1 MKKKIV
7 GIVAA
12 ALLLG
17 GSIGFAASSSL
28 IGAKVS
34 GMYTIKQ
41 DGKKIAD
48 AIVVNNSAYVPVRT
62 MSEATGTGL
71 TVEGKTI
78 ILESKETEKPTA
90 TPETG
95 TTVAEPVNTQRVLSE
110 AEKTVLRERLASS
123 GAVIDRYNEVIAQT
137 KAEIAA
143 PKESSNIAELQK
155 FVVDIESRIA
165 ATEAIISDIKAQ
177 LDK

>member
-34 GMYTIKQ
+34 GLYTIKQ

-78 ILESKETEKPTA
+78 ILESKETEKLTLKA
-90 TPETG
+90 SIE
-95 TTVAEPVNTQRVLSE
+95 E
-110 AEKTVLRERLASS
+110 AKLREKLAVS
-123 GAVIDRYNEVIAQT
+123 
-137 KAEIAA
+137 
-143 PKESSNIAELQK
+143 ESSVQVLKEAIQLAETTAAILTSAADQEAQRNYIAELNK
-155 FVVDIESRIA
+155 RVEFTK
-165 ATEAIISDIKAQ
+165 TEITQIKTQ
-177 LDK
+177 LGE

>member
-41 DGKKIAD
+41 AGKKIAD

-62 MSEATGTGL
+62 MSEATGAGL

-78 ILESKETEKPTA
+78 ILESKETEKALKASIATA
-90 TPETG
+90 
-95 TTVAEPVNTQRVLSE
+95 
-110 AEKTVLRERLASS
+110 KLRERLA
-123 GAVIDRYNEVIAQT
+123 GA
-137 KAEIAA
+137 
-143 PKESSNIAELQK
+143 ESSVQVLKEAIQLAETTAAELTSAADQEAQRNYIAELNK
-155 FVVDIESRIA
+155 RVAFME
-165 ATEAIISDIKAQ
+165 TEIAQ
-177 LDK
+177 LKEQLGE

>member
-7 GIVAA
+7 GIVAS

-17 GSIGFAASSSL
+17 SSIGFAASSSL

-34 GMYTIKQ
+34 GIYTIKQ

-62 MSEATGTGL
+62 MSEATGAGL

-78 ILESKETEKPTA
+78 ILESKETEKA
-90 TPETG
+90 
-95 TTVAEPVNTQRVLSE
+95 ALKASI
-110 AEKTVLRERLASS
+110 AAAKLRERLA
-123 GAVIDRYNEVIAQT
+123 GA
-137 KAEIAA
+137 
-143 PKESSNIAELQK
+143 ESSVQVLKEAIQLVETTAADRTSAADQEARRNYIAELNK
-155 FVVDIESRIA
+155 RVEFTEIEI
-165 ATEAIISDIKAQ
+165 TQIKMQ
-177 LDK
+177 LGE

>member
-1 MKKKIV
+1 MRKKIV

-62 MSEATGTGL
+62 MSEATGAGL

-78 ILESKETEKPTA
+78 ILESKETEKA
-90 TPETG
+90 
-95 TTVAEPVNTQRVLSE
+95 ALKASI
-110 AEKTVLRERLASS
+110 AAAKLRERLA
-123 GAVIDRYNEVIAQT
+123 GA
-137 KAEIAA
+137 
-143 PKESSNIAELQK
+143 ESSVQVLKEAIQLVETTAADLTSAADQEARRNYIAELNK
-155 FVVDIESRIA
+155 RVAFME
-165 ATEAIISDIKAQ
+165 TEIAQ
-177 LDK
+177 LKEQLGE

>member
-7 GIVAA
+7 GIVAG

-34 GMYTIKQ
+34 GLYSIKQ
-41 DGKKIAD
+41 NGEKIAD

-71 TVEGKTI
+71 TVQGKTI
-78 ILESKETEKPTA
+78 ILESKETEKPA
-90 TPETG
+90 LK
-95 TTVAEPVNTQRVLSE
+95 ASIE
-110 AEKTVLRERLASS
+110 AAKLRERLAVS
-123 GAVIDRYNEVIAQT
+123 
-137 KAEIAA
+137 
-143 PKESSNIAELQK
+143 ESSVQVLKEAIQLAETTAADLTSAADQEARRNYIAELNK
-155 FVVDIESRIA
+155 RVEF
-165 ATEAIISDIKAQ
+165 TETLIAQ
-177 LDK
+177 LKTQLGE

>member
-62 MSEATGTGL
+62 MSEATGAGL

-78 ILESKETEKPTA
+78 ILESKETEKA
-90 TPETG
+90 LK
-95 TTVAEPVNTQRVLSE
+95 ASI
-110 AEKTVLRERLASS
+110 AAAKLRERLA
-123 GAVIDRYNEVIAQT
+123 GA
-137 KAEIAA
+137 
-143 PKESSNIAELQK
+143 ESSVQVLKEAIKLAETTAADLTSAADQEAQRNYIAELNK
-155 FVVDIESRIA
+155 RVAFME
-165 ATEAIISDIKAQ
+165 TEIAQ
-177 LDK
+177 LKEQLGE

>member
-62 MSEATGTGL
+62 MSEATGAGL

-78 ILESKETEKPTA
+78 ILESKETEKA
-90 TPETG
+90 ALKVSIA
-95 TTVAEPVNTQRVLSE
+95 VA
-110 AEKTVLRERLASS
+110 KLRERLA
-123 GAVIDRYNEVIAQT
+123 GA
-137 KAEIAA
+137 
-143 PKESSNIAELQK
+143 ESSVQVLKEAIKLVETTAADLTSAADQEARRNYIAELNK
-155 FVVDIESRIA
+155 RVEFME
-165 ATEAIISDIKAQ
+165 TEIAQ
-177 LDK
+177 LNEQLGD

>member
-28 IGAKVS
+28 IGAKVT
-34 GMYTIKQ
+34 GLYTIKQ

-48 AIVVNNSAYVPVRT
+48 AAIINGSAYVPVRT

-78 ILESKETEKPTA
+78 ILENKETEKPA
-90 TPETG
+90 AIPETD
-95 TTVAEPVNTQRVLSE
+95 TTV
-110 AEKTVLRERLASS
+110 EKPKETTKASANADKLRERLASAES
-123 GAVIDRYNEVIAQT
+123 RVQVLKEAIQQAETTVADLTSAADQEARKNYIADLNKRVEFTETEIAQ
-137 KAEIAA
+137 
-143 PKESSNIAELQK
+143 L
-155 FVVDIESRIA
+155 
-165 ATEAIISDIKAQ
+165 KAQ
-177 LDK
+177 LGE

>member
-62 MSEATGTGL
+62 MSEATGAGL

-78 ILESKETEKPTA
+78 ILESKETEKA
-90 TPETG
+90 
-95 TTVAEPVNTQRVLSE
+95 ALKASI
-110 AEKTVLRERLASS
+110 AAAKLRERLA
-123 GAVIDRYNEVIAQT
+123 GA
-137 KAEIAA
+137 
-143 PKESSNIAELQK
+143 ESSVQVLKEAIQLVETTAADLTSAADQEARRNYIAELNK
-155 FVVDIESRIA
+155 RVAFME
-165 ATEAIISDIKAQ
+165 TEIAQ
-177 LDK
+177 LKEQLGE

>member
-62 MSEATGTGL
+62 MSEATGAGL

-78 ILESKETEKPTA
+78 ILESKETEKA
-90 TPETG
+90 
-95 TTVAEPVNTQRVLSE
+95 AIKASI
-110 AEKTVLRERLASS
+110 AASKLRERLA
-123 GAVIDRYNEVIAQT
+123 GA
-137 KAEIAA
+137 
-143 PKESSNIAELQK
+143 ESSVQVLKEAIQLAETTAADLTSAADQEAQRNYIAELNK
-155 FVVDIESRIA
+155 RVAFME
-165 ATEAIISDIKAQ
+165 TEIAQ
-177 LDK
+177 LKEQLGE

>member
-62 MSEATGTGL
+62 MSEATGAGL

-78 ILESKETEKPTA
+78 ILESKETEKA
-90 TPETG
+90 TLKASIAA
-95 TTVAEPVNTQRVLSE
+95 V
-110 AEKTVLRERLASS
+110 KLRERLA
-123 GAVIDRYNEVIAQT
+123 GA
-137 KAEIAA
+137 
-143 PKESSNIAELQK
+143 ESSVQVLKEAIQLAETTAADLTSAADQEAQRNYIAELNK
-155 FVVDIESRIA
+155 RVAFME
-165 ATEAIISDIKAQ
+165 TEIAQ
-177 LDK
+177 LKEQLGG

>member
-12 ALLLG
+12 SLLLG
-17 GSIGFAASSSL
+17 GTIGFAASSSL

-34 GMYTIKQ
+34 GLYTIKQ

-71 TVEGKTI
+71 TIQGKTI
-78 ILESKETEKPTA
+78 ILDGKETEKSA
-90 TPETG
+90 KPETN
-95 TTVAEPVNTQRVLSE
+95 TTVAEPTGTSKTSIEAAKLREKLAESESSLRVLKE
-110 AEKTVLRERLASS
+110 AV
-123 GAVIDRYNEVIAQT
+123 QQ
-137 KAEIAA
+137 AETTATNLTSAA
-143 PKESSNIAELQK
+143 DQEARRNYIAELNK
-155 FVVDIESRIA
+155 RVEFTEIE
-165 ATEAIISDIKAQ
+165 ISQLKAQ
-177 LDK
+177 LGE

>member
-62 MSEATGTGL
+62 MSEATGAGL

-78 ILESKETEKPTA
+78 ILESKETEKA
-90 TPETG
+90 
-95 TTVAEPVNTQRVLSE
+95 ALKASI
-110 AEKTVLRERLASS
+110 AAAKLRERLA
-123 GAVIDRYNEVIAQT
+123 GA
-137 KAEIAA
+137 
-143 PKESSNIAELQK
+143 ESSVQVLKEAIQLVETTAADRTSAADQEARRNYIAELNK
-155 FVVDIESRIA
+155 RVDFME
-165 ATEAIISDIKAQ
+165 TEIAQ
-177 LDK
+177 LKEQLGE

>member
-28 IGAKVS
+28 IGTKVS

-62 MSEATGTGL
+62 MSEATGAGL

-78 ILESKETEKPTA
+78 ILESKETEKA
-90 TPETG
+90 
-95 TTVAEPVNTQRVLSE
+95 ALKASI
-110 AEKTVLRERLASS
+110 AAAKLRERLA
-123 GAVIDRYNEVIAQT
+123 GA
-137 KAEIAA
+137 
-143 PKESSNIAELQK
+143 ESSVQVLKEAIQLVETTAADLTSAADQEARRNYIAELNK
-155 FVVDIESRIA
+155 RVAFME
-165 ATEAIISDIKAQ
+165 TEIAQ
-177 LDK
+177 LKEQLGE